1 MVENAEKGKL
11 SNLPHRL
18 VLDERKNLSV
28 SGVEEVVNFDE
39 SQVSV
44 QTVKGILQVRG
55 EGLRVERLEK
65 NAGELTIS
73 GLVTELEYEET
84 GPGAGFWGRL
94 FRG

>member
-1 MVENAEKGKL
+1 MEKGEKTKL
-11 SNLPHRL
+11 SERPHRL
-18 VLDERKNLSV
+18 VLDERRDLSV

-39 SQVSV
+39 TQISV
-44 QTVKGILQVRG
+44 QTVKGILLVRG

-65 NAGELTIS
+65 TAGELTVS
-73 GLVTELEYEET
+73 GLVTELAYEET

>member
-1 MVENAEKGKL
+1 VVENVEKGKL

-65 NAGELTIS
+65 KAGELTIS
-73 GLVTELEYEET
+73 GLVTELVYEES

>member
-1 MVENAEKGKL
+1 MENAEKGKL
-11 SNLPHRL
+11 SGLPHRL

-73 GLVTELEYEET
+73 GLVMELEYEET

>member
-1 MVENAEKGKL
+1 MTENGEKGKQL
-11 SNLPHRL
+11 GLPHRL
-18 VLDERKNLSV
+18 VLDERKSLSV

-39 SQVSV
+39 GQVSV
-44 QTVKGILQVRG
+44 QTVKGLLHVRG

-73 GLVTELEYEET
+73 GLVTELNYEET
-84 GPGAGFWGRL
+84 GPGSGFWGRL